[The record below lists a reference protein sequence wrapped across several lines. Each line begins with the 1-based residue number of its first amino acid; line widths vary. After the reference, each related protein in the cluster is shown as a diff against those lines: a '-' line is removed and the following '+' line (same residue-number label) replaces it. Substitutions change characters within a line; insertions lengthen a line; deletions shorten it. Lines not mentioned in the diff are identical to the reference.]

1 MNIKEATLQAKYAMK
16 EAYVLVKEFVDVKNK
31 DPNNRSIIYQLQ
43 GMFAKMIND
52 NINTE
57 DKFQP
62 YDNGI
67 SNTYYQPFYQP
78 VQEPLKDDPKETTQF
93 AMDMDK
99 AVEDGK
105 EDVKEA
111 RKKIK

>member
-1 MNIKEATLQAKYAMK
+1 MNIAEAVIQARFAMK
-16 EAYVLVKEFVDVKNK
+16 EAYGLVKEFVDVKHK
-31 DPNNRSIIYQLQ
+31 DPNNRSIIYNLQ
-43 GMFAKMIND
+43 GVLAKMIND
-52 NINTE
+52 NVNAE

-62 YDNGI
+62 YDN
-67 SNTYYQPFYQP
+67 NYYQGYYQP
-78 VQEPLKDDPKETTQF
+78 VQEPLKDDPKEATQL
-93 AMDMDK
+93 ALDMDK

>member
-1 MNIKEATLQAKYAMK
+1 MNIAEATAQAKECMVQ
-16 EAYVLVKEFVDVKNK
+16 AYGLVKGFIDVKNK
-31 DPNNRSIIYQLQ
+31 DPNNRQIIYRLQ
-43 GMFAKMIND
+43 GVLARMIND

-62 YDNGI
+62 YNDN
-67 SNTYYQPFYQP
+67 YYQGFYQP
-78 VQEPLKDDPKETTQF
+78 VQEPLEDDPEEATKL

-99 AVEDGK
+99 AIEEGK

-111 RKKIK
+111 RKKIR

>member
-1 MNIKEATLQAKYAMK
+1 MNIAEAVIQARFAMK
-16 EAYVLVKEFVDVKNK
+16 EAYVLVKEFVDIKNK
-31 DPNNRSIIYQLQ
+31 DPNNRTILYNLQ
-43 GMFAKMIND
+43 GVFAKLIND

-62 YDNGI
+62 YDN
-67 SNTYYQPFYQP
+67 NYYQGYYQP
-78 VQEPLKDDPKETTQF
+78 VQEPLKDDPEEATQL

-99 AVEDGK
+99 AVEDGN